1 MPAAMAKSNKA
12 LNLMFL
18 VCCRLIDKQPLDIQF
33 LCSYILRL
41 LYSEIMLQLNR
52 CVRIY
57 THLVFI
63 RAPILRRITIS
74 ISNRCS
80 LSVVHCLQLLGWGS
94 GKKVSYK
101 HCVCACRP
109 RVVHKRVSWSIRCV
123 GPFTPLWNCSRYCT
137 KSCWLKRHDLDF
149 DTGIYTYIV
158 VVVDLVASALK

>member
-57 THLVFI
+57 THSVFI

-137 KSCWLKRHDLDF
+137 KSCWLKRHDLDL
-149 DTGIYTYIV
+149 DTAIQ
-158 VVVDLVASALK
+158 LS